1 VQVHPP
7 KETSGGAAQHPEECA
22 KGGRDSAA
30 VRAVSEEHSTAISR
44 KIILHF
50 GRYNGG
56 VIQSINPATAQL
68 ERSFSPM
75 SESELEDRIERS
87 RQAFLSFRHT
97 SFKHRKQWLTNAAA
111 LCEKEAD
118 RLART
123 ITLEMGKPIKAARAE
138 ILKCATAFRYYAEG
152 GEALLKPEEIDT
164 GAKSS
169 GVRYYPLG
177 PVLAIMP
184 WNFPFWQTI
193 RFAAPAL
200 AAGNVALLKHAP
212 SVPQCAL
219 LIEELF
225 RDAGFPPD
233 VFQTLLIDTEQTS
246 KVIADFRVKAVTLT
260 GSDRAGSQ
268 VAKQAGEHLKRVV
281 LELGG
286 SDPFIVMPSA
296 DLSNAVHTA
305 VEARLINCGQS
316 CIAAK
321 RFIVHESIADEFER
335 MFIALMQSFKVGDP
349 TDENTQ
355 MGPLAA
361 KHILDNL
368 ERQVRETVRMGARVL
383 TGGNRMQRPG
393 YFFEPTVLTDV
404 PVDSPAYRDEM
415 FGPVAVVFRV
425 KKFEEAMKLA
435 NDTKFGLGASIWTRD
450 SGEASRFIDEIES
463 GMAFVNALVA
473 SDARLPFG
481 GIKNSGFGRELGAY
495 GMREF
500 VNAKTYVVK

>member
-1 VQVHPP
+1 M
-7 KETSGGAAQHPEECA
+7 
-22 KGGRDSAA
+22 
-30 VRAVSEEHSTAISR
+30 
-44 KIILHF
+44 
-50 GRYNGG
+50 
-56 VIQSINPATAQL
+56 IQSINPATEQV
-68 ERSFSPM
+68 ERTFSPLN
-75 SESELEDRIERS
+75 EAKIEDRIERS
-87 RQAFLSFRHT
+87 HKAFLRFRKT
-97 SFKHRKQWLTNAAA
+97 SFGERKEYLANAAA
-111 LCEKEAD
+111 LIEKDAD

-123 ITLEMGKPIKAARAE
+123 ITLEMGKPIKAAKSE
-138 ILKCATAFRYYAEG
+138 ILKCATAFRYYAEH
-152 GEALLKPEEIDT
+152 GEALLQPEEIDT
-164 GAKSS
+164 GAKTS
-169 GVRYYPLG
+169 GIRYYPLG

-184 WNFPFWQTI
+184 WNFPFWQTV

-219 LIEELF
+219 LLEELF
-225 RDAGFPPD
+225 KNAGFAPD
-233 VFQTLLIDTEQTS
+233 VFQTLLIDTEQTG

-260 GSDRAGSQ
+260 GSERAGSQ
-268 VAKQAGEHLKRVV
+268 VAEQAGEHLKRVV

-296 DLSNAVHTA
+296 DLSTAVRTA

-321 RFIVHESIADEFER
+321 RFIVHESVAGEFER
-335 MFIALMQSFKVGDP
+335 LFVQLMRSFQVGDP
-349 TDENTQ
+349 MDEKTQ

-368 ERQVRETVRMGARVL
+368 ERQVRDSVAMGARVL
-383 TGGNRMQRPG
+383 TGGSRLQRPG
-393 YFFEPTVLTDV
+393 YFFEPTVLADV
-404 PVDSPAYRDEM
+404 PLDSPAYREEL
-415 FGPVAVVFRV
+415 FGPVAVLFRV
-425 KKFEEAMKLA
+425 KDLDAAMELA
-435 NDTKFGLGASIWTRD
+435 NDTKFGLGASIWTTD
-450 SGEASRFIDEIES
+450 AAEQSRFIDEIEA

-500 VNAKTYVVK
+500 INAKTFVVK

>member
-1 VQVHPP
+1 
-7 KETSGGAAQHPEECA
+7 
-22 KGGRDSAA
+22 
-30 VRAVSEEHSTAISR
+30 
-44 KIILHF
+44 
-50 GRYNGG
+50 
-56 VIQSINPATAQL
+56 VIQSINPATEQV
-68 ERSFSPM
+68 ERTFSPLN
-75 SESELEDRIERS
+75 EAKIEDRIERS
-87 RQAFLSFRHT
+87 HKAFLRFRKT
-97 SFKHRKQWLTNAAA
+97 SFGERKEYLANAAA
-111 LCEKEAD
+111 LIEKDAD

-123 ITLEMGKPIKAARAE
+123 ITLEMGKPIKAAKSE
-138 ILKCATAFRYYAEG
+138 ILKCATAFRYYAEH
-152 GEALLKPEEIDT
+152 GEALLQPEEIDT
-164 GAKSS
+164 GAKTS
-169 GVRYYPLG
+169 GIRYYPLG

-184 WNFPFWQTI
+184 WNFPFWQTV

-219 LIEELF
+219 LLEELF
-225 RDAGFPPD
+225 KNAGFAPD
-233 VFQTLLIDTEQTS
+233 VFQTLLIDTEQTG

-260 GSDRAGSQ
+260 GSERAGSQ
-268 VAKQAGEHLKRVV
+268 VAEQAGEHLKRVV

-296 DLSNAVHTA
+296 DLSTAVRTA

-321 RFIVHESIADEFER
+321 RFIVHESVAGEFER
-335 MFIALMQSFKVGDP
+335 LFVQLMRSFQVGDP
-349 TDENTQ
+349 MDEKTQ

-368 ERQVRETVRMGARVL
+368 ERQVRDSVAMGARVL
-383 TGGNRMQRPG
+383 TGGSRLQRPG
-393 YFFEPTVLTDV
+393 YFFEPTVLADV
-404 PVDSPAYRDEM
+404 PLDSPAYREEL
-415 FGPVAVVFRV
+415 FGPVAVLFRV
-425 KKFEEAMKLA
+425 KDLDAAMELA
-435 NDTKFGLGASIWTRD
+435 NDTKFGLGASIWTTD
-450 SGEASRFIDEIES
+450 AAEQSRFIDEIEA

-500 VNAKTYVVK
+500 INAKTFVVK

>member
-1 VQVHPP
+1 M
-7 KETSGGAAQHPEECA
+7 
-22 KGGRDSAA
+22 
-30 VRAVSEEHSTAISR
+30 
-44 KIILHF
+44 
-50 GRYNGG
+50 
-56 VIQSINPATAQL
+56 IQSINPATEEV
-68 ERSFSPM
+68 ERSFPPLN
-75 SESELEDRIERS
+75 ESELEGRIERS
-87 RQAFLSFRHT
+87 HRAFLQFRET
-97 SFKHRKQWLTNAAA
+97 SFEERRKHLLNAAA
-111 LCEKEAD
+111 ILETDAD

-123 ITLEMGKPIKAARAE
+123 ITLEMGKPIKAAKAE
-138 ILKCATAFRYYAEG
+138 ILKCATAFHYYAECG
-152 GEALLKPEEIDT
+152 DSLLHPEEIDT
-164 GAKSS
+164 GVRSS
-169 GVRYYPLG
+169 GIRYYPLG

-219 LIEELF
+219 LLEDLF
-225 RDAGFPPD
+225 RAAGFPPD

-268 VAKQAGEHLKRVV
+268 VAKQAGERLKRVV

-296 DLSNAVHTA
+296 DLSSAVRTA

-321 RFIVHESIADEFER
+321 RFIVHDSIANEFER
-335 MFIALMQSFKVGDP
+335 MFTELMRSYQVGDP
-349 TDENTQ
+349 MDEHTQ

-368 ERQVRETVRMGARVL
+368 ERQVGETVRMGARVL
-383 TGGNRMQRPG
+383 TGGKRIDRPG
-393 YFFEPTVLTDV
+393 YYFEPTVLADV
-404 PVDSPAYRDEM
+404 PADSPAYREEL
-415 FGPVAVVFRV
+415 FGPVAVLFRAKNFDQAIEV
-425 KKFEEAMKLA
+425 A
-435 NDTKFGLGASIWTRD
+435 NDSTFGLGASIWTSD
-450 SGEASRFIDEIES
+450 ATEQSRFIDEIES
-463 GMAFVNALVA
+463 GLAFVNALVA

-495 GMREF
+495 GIREF
-500 VNAKTYVVK
+500 VNVKTYVIK